1 MNDLIALG
9 LVNALIWAGL
19 FLYFLYLN
27 GKVRK
32 LEKR

>member
-1 MNDLIALG
+1 MNDLFALG